1 MAAFKVGSVRIGLD
15 EDLFLIAGPCVIESL
30 ENCLQIADVLSELS
44 ASTGIGVI
52 FKGSFD
58 KANRSSIDSFRGPG
72 LDKGLEILEKV
83 RAETSLAVATDV
95 HETGQVKAVAQ
106 VVDCIQVPAFLCRQT
121 DLLVACAKSK
131 KPVSIKKGQFV
142 SPEEMSNVVEKVRS
156 SGNEKIILTERG
168 TFFGYNRLVN
178 DFASIGVMQS
188 FGCPVLFDAT
198 HSTQQPGGLGSQ
210 SGGQRRLAP
219 VLARAAVAAGA
230 YGLFIETHP
239 DPENARC
246 DAACQMPTEWLK
258 DVITECKAIFEIVHG
273 GKV

>member
-1 MAAFKVGSVRIGLD
+1 MTAFKIGSVKIGLD

-30 ENCLQIADVLSELS
+30 ENCLQIGDVLAELS

-58 KANRSSIDSFRGPG
+58 KANRSSIESYRGPG
-72 LDKGLEILEKV
+72 LDKGLAILEKV
-83 RAETSLAVATDV
+83 RAKTSLAIATDV
-95 HETGQVKAVAQ
+95 HEAGQVTAVAQ

-121 DLLVACAKSK
+121 DLLVACAKAK

-156 SGNEKIILTERG
+156 SGNAKIMLTERG

-178 DFASIGVMQS
+178 DFASISVMQS
-188 FGCPVLFDAT
+188 FGCPVVFDAT
-198 HSTQQPGGLGSQ
+198 HSTQQPGGLGAQ
-210 SGGQRRLAP
+210 SGGQRKLAP

-230 YGLFIETHP
+230 NGLFIETHP

-246 DAACQMPTEWLK
+246 DAACQVPTEWLG
-258 DVITECKAIFEIVHG
+258 DIITECKGIFEIVHA
-273 GKV
+273 GKG